1 MKKLLVL
8 LLIIFVSIFSAVAV
22 DVTGRGIGSTE
33 DEALRMAREDLISQF
48 SINVSSLTYTQDSD
62 DGVSSSSSSMASYS
76 LQSTQFNLLGR
87 VENVEESSDGSY
99 TATCTIP
106 SSAAPLYEAQLNNLY
121 STINSLYSQVDGKE
135 GQRNTYLRLITAL
148 RDYEIYQTVVL
159 TLNPSSSVATK
170 VLPTTRAIIE
180 NEYQSL
186 LIIENNN
193 TEITVRNLQ
202 QQAEMGILSVQGRAD
217 LNAALKEL
225 EENRRQQEE
234 LNAMAQED
242 YDLQREAFQQEMAA
256 TAAMLHE
263 SLSSYSTGN
272 AVSGEMT
279 FSDLINQIE
288 ANRATLQAIKDSTNE
303 SLAKLDS
310 EFNEEV
316 ERKRSDILY
325 APWSSN
331 ELYNGQP
338 TRDAR
343 EFRNQSL
350 EVAIEE
356 LRSAYSQEA
365 NIIYGEAFNRMSSL
379 TNYTLSYV
387 DELNGKT
394 FLINSFAPE
403 VSTEIDMFAEAAG
416 VFSGIATVTIG
427 NSSTELYFRIPYEAW
442 TGEKIPS
449 RNDFQ
454 AYSLYRDTAADWLK
468 IMQDFPEIFSIEFA
482 FTITNDYSSTY
493 NIIFRNYTITRN
505 DTGEVV
511 FSDSINQ
518 KDSLEYPS
526 RTRLNDFTVTS
537 GDLVDYNQFVYKRGD
552 VDLNIEVANE
562 TEYVE
567 EPDVIEEDR
576 DPVSF
581 FGGDKQFGFLGGYT
595 LVDVYGTALWAHNG
609 GTSPAAY
616 GVGLKVVPNVSIFT
630 FGIQGEWLY
639 LNSPISMGYVGPS
652 VNLFVPLFDI
662 MYLYADISAGVGTY
676 FGSGVDSAKSIFFG
690 AMADAGFYINLANSF
705 CLDIAATASY
715 SSMLAPSL
723 PSFTFFISRPL
734 TSLESLNLT

>member
-1 MKKLLVL
+1 MLEAIDWRDGYMKKLLVL

-87 VENVEESSDGSY
+87 VENVEENSDGSY

-379 TNYTLSYV
+379 TNYTFSYV

-537 GDLVDYNQFVYKRGD
+537 GDLVDYDQFVYKRGD

-567 EPDVIEEDR
+567 PSHYEEPAVEEDKQYDSNNR
-576 DPVSF
+576 GILDGDTLFNIYGSGLWNKTGFSTAAAGIKYVNEVSTF
-581 FGGDKQFGFLGGYT
+581 TWGI
-595 LVDVYGTALWAHNG
+595 NG
-609 GTSPAAY
+609 KWLFDMSAPFE
-616 GVGLKVVPNVSIFT
+616 VGR
-630 FGIQGEWLY
+630 
-639 LNSPISMGYVGPS
+639 GYVGPS
-652 VNLFVPLFDI
+652 LNVFVKLLRS
-662 MYLYADISAGVGTY
+662 MYMYIDVSAGIGSW
-676 FGSGVDSAKSIFFG
+676 FGPGLNGNIFFG
-690 AMADAGFYINLANSF
+690 ATADAGFYISLTPLLA
-705 CLDIAATASY
+705 LDISGDV
-715 SSMLAPSL
+715 SWLDN
-723 PSFTFFISRPL
+723 
-734 TSLESLNLT
+734 NLYYGANVGIAFAL

>member
-87 VENVEESSDGSY
+87 VENVEENSDGSY

-159 TLNPSSSVATK
+159 TLNPSSSVAIK

-518 KDSLEYPS
+518 K
-526 RTRLNDFTVTS
+526 
-537 GDLVDYNQFVYKRGD
+537 GGD

-567 EPDVIEEDR
+567 EPVVIEEDR

-581 FGGDKQFGFLGGYT
+581 FGGNKQFGFLGGYT

-715 SSMLAPSL
+715 LDKGIYYGANIG
-723 PSFTFFISRPL
+723 FIFIF
-734 TSLESLNLT
+734 

>member
-87 VENVEESSDGSY
+87 VENVEENSDGSY

-159 TLNPSSSVATK
+159 TLNPSSSVAIK

-288 ANRATLQAIKDSTNE
+288 ANRATLQAI
-303 SLAKLDS
+303 L
-310 EFNEEV
+310 
-316 ERKRSDILY
+316 
-325 APWSSN
+325 
-331 ELYNGQP
+331 
-338 TRDAR
+338 
-343 EFRNQSL
+343 QSL
-350 EVAIEE
+350 ILSLMKKWSVRDLIFSMHHGV
-356 LRSAYSQEA
+356 LTSFIMDSRRGMQE
-365 NIIYGEAFNRMSSL
+365 S
-379 TNYTLSYV
+379 
-387 DELNGKT
+387 
-394 FLINSFAPE
+394 
-403 VSTEIDMFAEAAG
+403 
-416 VFSGIATVTIG
+416 SGIRA
-427 NSSTELYFRIPYEAW
+427 
-442 TGEKIPS
+442 
-449 RNDFQ
+449 
-454 AYSLYRDTAADWLK
+454 
-468 IMQDFPEIFSIEFA
+468 
-482 FTITNDYSSTY
+482 
-493 NIIFRNYTITRN
+493 
-505 DTGEVV
+505 
-511 FSDSINQ
+511 
-518 KDSLEYPS
+518 
-526 RTRLNDFTVTS
+526 
-537 GDLVDYNQFVYKRGD
+537 
-552 VDLNIEVANE
+552 
-562 TEYVE
+562 
-567 EPDVIEEDR
+567 
-576 DPVSF
+576 
-581 FGGDKQFGFLGGYT
+581 
-595 LVDVYGTALWAHNG
+595 
-609 GTSPAAY
+609 
-616 GVGLKVVPNVSIFT
+616 
-630 FGIQGEWLY
+630 
-639 LNSPISMGYVGPS
+639 
-652 VNLFVPLFDI
+652 
-662 MYLYADISAGVGTY
+662 
-676 FGSGVDSAKSIFFG
+676 
-690 AMADAGFYINLANSF
+690 
-705 CLDIAATASY
+705 
-715 SSMLAPSL
+715 
-723 PSFTFFISRPL
+723 
-734 TSLESLNLT
+734 

>member
-87 VENVEESSDGSY
+87 VENVEENSDGSY

-356 LRSAYSQEA
+356 LRSAYSQEV

-537 GDLVDYNQFVYKRGD
+537 GDLVDYDQFVYKRGD

-567 EPDVIEEDR
+567 EPAVIEEDR

-581 FGGDKQFGFLGGYT
+581 FGGNKQFGFLGGYT

-639 LNSPISMGYVGPS
+639 LNSPNSMGYVGPS

-715 SSMLAPSL
+715 LDKGIYYGANIG
-723 PSFTFFISRPL
+723 FIFIF
-734 TSLESLNLT
+734 